1 MLRKKEKW
9 HFHKFNWVKAF
20 FSCTVFSMSKS
31 LNLSLTL
38 TLFCLGF
45 WLDAQWLRRR
55 GVKNTP
61 NRYSTSSGSWGELL
75 GNYLKLLD
83 HKLPDYEL
91 THMVK
96 IGSNI
101 FMITL
106 LFCLRQH
113 FSVMTSLI
121 FIENLSTEVLS

>member
-1 MLRKKEKW
+1 MYCIFYVKKLKL
-9 HFHKFNWVKAF
+9 KLKVNAILLGILVG
-20 FSCTVFSMSKS
+20 CSMIEEAGGK
-31 LNLSLTL
+31 
-38 TLFCLGF
+38 
-45 WLDAQWLRRR
+45 
-55 GVKNTP
+55 KYP

-83 HKLPDYEL
+83 HKLPDYKL

-96 IGSNI
+96 IGPNI

-113 FSVMTSLI
+113 FSVMT
-121 FIENLSTEVLS
+121 